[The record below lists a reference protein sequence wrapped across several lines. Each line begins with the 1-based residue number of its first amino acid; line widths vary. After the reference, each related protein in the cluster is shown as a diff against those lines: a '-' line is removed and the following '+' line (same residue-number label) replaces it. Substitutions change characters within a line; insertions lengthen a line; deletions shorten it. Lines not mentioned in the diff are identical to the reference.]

1 MSSPLLAI
9 TPIYA
14 ITLSIMLLGLSF
26 QVIKMRRLHR
36 VLFLDGGV
44 KELRQAIRSHGNFV
58 EYVPLC
64 LLLMA
69 FCELNGA
76 STIALHGVGGTLLL
90 GRLVHAY
97 SVFQTLLKHR
107 VFGMSCTF
115 LALIGA
121 TLLLISTLFGV

>member
-1 MSSPLLAI
+1 MSSPLLVI

-14 ITLSIMLLGLSF
+14 VILSLMLLGLSF
-26 QVIKMRRLHR
+26 QVIKMRQLHR
-36 VLFLDGGV
+36 VLFHDGGV
-44 KELRQAIRSHGNFV
+44 KELRRAVRGHGNFV
-58 EYVPLC
+58 EYVPIF

-69 FCELNGA
+69 LCELNDG
-76 STIALHGVGGTLLL
+76 SPLALHGVGATLVL

-97 SVFQTLLKHR
+97 SVFHTLLKHR

-121 TLLLISTLFGV
+121 TALLISTLFGV